1 MNPRLIAG
9 ILLVSIVTVFVLG
22 VLADLGLSSACLE
35 VIRIT
40 VNSSILR
47 LPRRAPLRI
56 YLTTVILLFLITGST
71 FQSSLSSI
79 LTSSTSKPNIDSNTA
94 LKRAGYPIYTFAGY
108 RDAIRDPV
116 LRSRVRETD
125 SRDCSGYVIKYANTV
140 CVADRSR
147 LMRIAFKNELH
158 ISKHRITN
166 LYMGYVM
173 RPNFPL
179 VRRIG
184 RMLMSM
190 SQGGLINHWQAQT
203 VAVYKNR
210 WAMKVLEMK
219 TKRFRT
225 MNTRD
230 LLFAFYTLLF
240 GLGVSVVTFLAEL
253 SIARWRKSRD
263 SSEDETAR

>member
-1 MNPRLIAG
+1 MNPRVIAC
-9 ILLVSIVTVFVLG
+9 ILLVSIVTVT
-22 VLADLGLSSACLE
+22 VLAVLAGLGFSSACLE
-35 VIRIT
+35 VVRII
-40 VNSSILR
+40 VNSSVLR
-47 LPRRAPLRI
+47 FPRRTPLRI
-56 YLTTVILLFLITGST
+56 YLITVIILFLITGST

-79 LTSSTSKPNIDSNTA
+79 LTSSASRPNIDSNTA

-108 RDAIRDPV
+108 KNAIQDPM

-125 SRDCSGYVIKYANTV
+125 SRDCSRYVIEYPNTV

-158 ISKHRITN
+158 ISEHRITN
-166 LYMGYVM
+166 LYMGYVT

-179 VRRIG
+179 VNRIG

-190 SQGGLINHWQAQT
+190 SQSGLINHWQTQT

-210 WAMKVLEMK
+210 WAMKAYEMK
-219 TKRFRT
+219 TKRYRT
-225 MNTRD
+225 MNTAD
-230 LLFAFYTLLF
+230 LLFAFYILLL

-253 SIARWRKSRD
+253 SVARWRK
-263 SSEDETAR
+263 